1 VCPLREWR
9 SEGERSEPKRSRPR
23 KGACRA
29 EKLVEG
35 RPYWSPVGVST
46 NTTNNEKRM
55 AHQDNSEVLNSV
67 LQLLNE
73 HGSNSLAEGLRI
85 LINEAMRVERNH
97 VLQAQ
102 PYERTEERTG
112 HANGFKPK
120 TLNSRVG
127 PITLSV
133 PQARGT
139 QFYPSA
145 LEKGARSEQAL
156 KLALAEMYVQG
167 VSTRKVSAIVEQLC
181 GVSVSSTQVS
191 QCAAQLDTELHAW
204 RTRPLGAFPY
214 LILDARY
221 EKVRQHGQL
230 LDCAVLIA
238 LGIGLDGQRSVLGV
252 SVTLGEAEPH
262 WRQFLQSLL
271 QRGLQG
277 VCFIVSDDHHG
288 LKSARKAV
296 FPAVLWQRCQFHL
309 QQNAQAYVP
318 KLDQRAEVAEAIRSI
333 FTSSGRAAAEQRLK
347 EVVAGYASTS
357 PKLATWMEE
366 NLPEGFAVFSL
377 PTAHHKRLRTSNAI
391 ERVNQELKRRTRVA
405 SLFPNEASLLRL
417 VTALL
422 TEHSEEWETG
432 KIYLNM
438 ENHAAQPTT

>member
-1 VCPLREWR
+1 VSPLRGRR

-23 KGACRA
+23 KGVGRA
-29 EKLVEG
+29 EKMVDG
-35 RPYWSPVGVST
+35 GPHWFPVGVST
-46 NTTNNEKRM
+46 NTTNNKKPM
-55 AHQDNSEVLNSV
+55 AHPDNSEVLNTV
-67 LQLLNE
+67 LQLLNA
-73 HGSNSLAEGLRI
+73 HSTDSLTEGLRI
-85 LINEAMRVERNH
+85 LINEAMRAERNH

-102 PYERTEERTG
+102 PYERTEDRKG

-133 PQARGT
+133 PQTRGVE
-139 QFYPSA
+139 FYPSA

-191 QCAAQLDTELHAW
+191 QCAAQLDQELHAW

-221 EKVRQHGQL
+221 EKVRQNGQL

-238 LGIGLDGQRSVLGV
+238 IGIDIKGKRSVLGV
-252 SVTLGEAEPH
+252 SVALGEAEPH

-318 KLDQRAEVAEAIRSI
+318 KLDQRTEVAESIRSI
-333 FTSSGRAAAEQRLK
+333 FTSPSRAAAEQRLK
-347 EVVAGYASTS
+347 DVVASYASS
-357 PKLATWMEE
+357 APKLATWMEE

-422 TEHSEEWETG
+422 AETSEEWETG
-432 KIYLNM
+432 KVYLNM
-438 ENHAAQPTT
+438 ENHTAQATT